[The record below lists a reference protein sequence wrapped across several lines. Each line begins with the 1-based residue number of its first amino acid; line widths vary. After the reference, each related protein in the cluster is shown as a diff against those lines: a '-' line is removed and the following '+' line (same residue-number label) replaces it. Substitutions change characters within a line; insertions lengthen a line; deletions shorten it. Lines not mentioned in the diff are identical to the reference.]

1 MNRNKIKKLVITN
14 LVIIIIAIL
23 CFSEG
28 FLGLS
33 IRSSNVFS
41 ASASV
46 AVSLTL
52 VASFC
57 ILNYQF
63 LFVKEK
69 AKLIKYS
76 DNQKSELFEAFE
88 GHKNGMFRSQ
98 IKTALIQY
106 NRADE
111 IEGRLDSILS
121 QKFMKGSIS
130 YNKFMNVA
138 IGSKNAIMK
147 NITNIANLILVF
159 DEDEYIRISKK
170 SRFDG
175 MAGYKKDDMPED
187 IKNRKLELYNSTIND
202 IKIML
207 RTNEELLLKAD
218 ELVINLSKSE
228 FSSDKEDAAIEEIN
242 QLIHQIQYY
251 KN

>member
-1 MNRNKIKKLVITN
+1 MNRTKIKKLIVTN
-14 LVIIIIAIL
+14 LVIVIIAIV

-33 IRSSNVFS
+33 IRNSSILS

-46 AVSLTL
+46 AVFVTL
-52 VASFC
+52 VASFG
-57 ILNYQF
+57 ILNYQI

-69 AKLIKYS
+69 ARLIKFKE
-76 DNQKSELFEAFE
+76 NQKGEVFDAFE
-88 GHKNGMFRSQ
+88 ERKNGMFRAE
-98 IKTALIQY
+98 IKTAMIQY
-106 NRADE
+106 SRADE
-111 IEGRLDSILS
+111 IEERLDSILS

-130 YNKFMNVA
+130 YNKFMDVA
-138 IGSKNAIMK
+138 IGSRTAIIK
-147 NITNIANLILVF
+147 NITNIANLMLVF
-159 DEDEYIRISKK
+159 DEDEYNRINKK
-170 SRFDG
+170 NRFDG
-175 MAGYKKDDMPED
+175 MNGYKKDDIPDD
-187 IKNRKLELYNSTIND
+187 IKHRKLELYNGTIHD
-202 IKIML
+202 IQVML
-207 RTNEELLLKAD
+207 RSNEELLLKSD